1 MYRALRSEVLTPSF
15 VLPDLRCNAT
25 VPTNLCCEMQPC
37 QRAVTRNA
45 CDSRRPGVP
54 ALRVPHLCGW
64 MDASHRRC
72 QPFET
77 YARVAAS
84 SRSGSVRRLVPL
96 HARARVCV
104 CVAGLIAFVDVATKP
119 RIFNFTKKKR
129 QDGSWFQGRSRRVH
143 QPAAL
148 CGVTLHLAT
157 TIRSLGLHTRA
168 TISLLM

>member
-1 MYRALRSEVLTPSF
+1 MHAL
-15 VLPDLRCNAT
+15 A
-25 VPTNLCCEMQPC
+25 
-37 QRAVTRNA
+37 
-45 CDSRRPGVP
+45 GVP
-54 ALRVPHLCGW
+54 ASRRSVSRTFVDGW
-64 MDASHRRC
+64 MLATDDANLLKH
-72 QPFET
+72 T
-77 YARVAAS
+77 HALLHHLAL
-84 SRSGSVRRLVPL
+84 GSVRRLVPL